1 MAFRHGKIYYKT
13 RIRKLVKDKKK
24 KRRTHSLFNSA
35 KEGFLFGSA
44 MIIVMI
50 IPVELLFLNA
60 EKLGF
65 WWLVILLAY
74 SAILASA
81 VYLIYR
87 YRELTEIRGY
97 FTKEEFKEKYPKD
110 ARLLEFMDRIR
121 KILLN

>member
-24 KRRTHSLFNSA
+24 KRRTQSLFNSA

-44 MIIVMI
+44 MIIFMI

>member
-1 MAFRHGKIYYKT
+1 M
-13 RIRKLVKDKKK
+13 KDKKN

-44 MIIVMI
+44 MIIFMI